1 MPTTAEDR
9 KLFDRLNKR
18 YKVFRKRGVT
28 SNAWELIK
36 NELLNVYMDASE
48 RGTMDISRINF
59 KQNIFSLSKNIDE
72 QTLEK
77 MRKIARFAEDTKS
90 SSFAYYKKT
99 KGQYDDAL
107 FKQYQSIKQQKGF
120 HVDDLQDY
128 IDFIDDIENG
138 AIERELYERL
148 QSKLYFFFKGY
159 VKHKKIIKSDYDDIV
174 RRGLDTQMSGDPLY
188 NWLINQVDIAYNKY
202 RQNVLEKD

>member
-1 MPTTAEDR
+1 MPITAEDR

-59 KQNIFSLSKNIDE
+59 KQNVFSLSKNIDE

-90 SSFAYYKKT
+90 SSYAYYKKT
-99 KGQYDDAL
+99 KGQYDETL
-107 FKQYQSIKQQKGF
+107 YKTYQSIKQQKGF
-120 HVDDLQDY
+120 YVDDLQDY

-138 AIERELYERL
+138 AMDKELWERL
-148 QSKLYFFFKGY
+148 QSKLYRYFQAY
-159 VKHKKIIKSDYDDIV
+159 CKHKKVTKQEYNDIV
-174 RRGLDTQMSGDPLY
+174 SRGLATQLSGDPLY
-188 NWLINQVDIAYNKY
+188 NWLRDEVDLAYSKRVY
-202 RQNVLEKD
+202 EESKK

>member
-1 MPTTAEDR
+1 MPMTAEDR

-36 NELLNVYMDASE
+36 NELLNVYMDASD
-48 RGTMDISRINF
+48 RGTMNISRINF
-59 KQNIFSLSKNIDE
+59 KQNVFSLSKNIDE

-99 KGQYDDAL
+99 KGQYDDTL
-107 FKQYQSIKQQKGF
+107 FKTYQSIKQQKGF
-120 HVDDLQDY
+120 YVDDLQDY

-138 AIERELYERL
+138 VLDAELYERL
-148 QSKLYFFFKGY
+148 QSKLYRYFKAY
-159 VKHKKIIKSDYDDIV
+159 CKHKKITKKEYNDIV
-174 RRGLDTQMSGDPLY
+174 SRGLATQMSGDPLY
-188 NWLINQVDIAYNKY
+188 NWLRDEVDLAYSKRVY
-202 RQNVLEKD
+202 EESKK

>member
-1 MPTTAEDR
+1 MPLTAEDR
-9 KLFDRLNKR
+9 KMFDRLNKR

-36 NELLNVYMDASE
+36 NEMLNIYMDASE

-90 SSFAYYKKT
+90 SSYAYYKKT
-99 KGQYDDAL
+99 KGQYDETL
-107 FKQYQSIKQQKGF
+107 YKTYQSIKQQKGF
-120 HVDDLQDY
+120 YVDDLQDY

-138 AIERELYERL
+138 AMDKELWERL
-148 QSKLYFFFKGY
+148 QSKLYRYFQAY
-159 VKHKKIIKSDYDDIV
+159 CKHKKVTKQEYNDIV
-174 RRGLDTQMSGDPLY
+174 SRGLATQLSGDPLY
-188 NWLINQVDIAYNKY
+188 NWLRDEVDLAYSK
-202 RQNVLEKD
+202 RVFEESGK

>member
-1 MPTTAEDR
+1 MPMTAEDR
-9 KLFDRLNKR
+9 KMFDRLNKR

-28 SNAWELIK
+28 SNTWELIK

-59 KQNIFSLSKNIDE
+59 KQNVFSLSKNIDE

-90 SSFAYYKKT
+90 SSFAYYKKS

-107 FKQYQSIKQQKGF
+107 YKQYQSIKQQKGF
-120 HVDDLQDY
+120 YIDDLQDY

-138 AIERELYERL
+138 AMDSELFERL
-148 QSKLYFFFKGY
+148 GSKLYRYFQAY
-159 VKHKKIIKSDYDDIV
+159 CKHKSIRSADYDDIV
-174 RRGLDTQMSGDPLY
+174 RRGLSTQLSGDPLY
-188 NWLINQVDIAYNKY
+188 NWLRDQVDIAYNGNK
-202 RQNVLEKD
+202 KDNEI

>member
-1 MPTTAEDR
+1 MPMTAEDR
-9 KLFDRLNKR
+9 KMFDRLNKR

-36 NELLNVYMDASE
+36 NEMLNIYMDASE

-99 KGQYDDAL
+99 KGQYDETL
-107 FKQYQSIKQQKGF
+107 YKTYQSIKQQKGF
-120 HVDDLQDY
+120 YVDDLQDY

-138 AIERELYERL
+138 AMDKELWDRL
-148 QSKLYFFFKGY
+148 QSKLYRYFQAY
-159 VKHKKIIKSDYDDIV
+159 CKHKKVTKQEYNDIV
-174 RRGLDTQMSGDPLY
+174 SRGLATQLSGDPLY
-188 NWLINQVDIAYNKY
+188 NWLRDEVDLAYSKRVY
-202 RQNVLEKD
+202 EESKK

>member
-1 MPTTAEDR
+1 MPLTAEDR
-9 KLFDRLNKR
+9 KMFDRLNKR

-36 NELLNVYMDASE
+36 NEMLNIYMDASE

-72 QTLEK
+72 VTLEK

-90 SSFAYYKKT
+90 SSFAYYNKT
-99 KGQYDDAL
+99 KGQYDETL
-107 FKQYQSIKQQKGF
+107 YKTYQSIKQQKGF
-120 HVDDLQDY
+120 YVDDLQDY

-138 AIERELYERL
+138 AMDKELCERL
-148 QSKLYFFFKGY
+148 QSKLYRYFQAYCKY
-159 VKHKKIIKSDYDDIV
+159 KKVTKQEYNDIV
-174 RRGLDTQMSGDPLY
+174 SRGLATQLSGDPLY
-188 NWLINQVDIAYNKY
+188 NWLRDEVDLAYSKRVY
-202 RQNVLEKD
+202 EESKK

>member
-1 MPTTAEDR
+1 MPMTAEDR
-9 KLFDRLNKR
+9 KMFDRLNKR

-48 RGTMDISRINF
+48 RGTMDIHRINF
-59 KQNIFSLSKNIDE
+59 KQNVFSLSKNIDE

-90 SSFAYYKKT
+90 TSFVYYKKT
-99 KGQYDDAL
+99 KGQYDDTLYKA
-107 FKQYQSIKQQKGF
+107 YQSIKQQKGF
-120 HVDDLQDY
+120 YVDDLQDY

-138 AIERELYERL
+138 AMDSELFERL
-148 QSKLYFFFKGY
+148 GSKLYRYFQAY
-159 VKHKKIIKSDYDDIV
+159 CKHKSINKNDYDDIV
-174 RRGLDTQMSGDPLY
+174 RRGLSTQLSGDPLY
-188 NWLINQVDIAYNKY
+188 NWLRDEVDMAYNKKQ
-202 RQNVLEKD
+202 RDNVK

>member
-1 MPTTAEDR
+1 MPMTAEDR

-36 NELLNVYMDASE
+36 NEMLNVYMDASE

-90 SSFAYYKKT
+90 SSYAYYKKT
-99 KGQYDDAL
+99 KGQYDETL
-107 FKQYQSIKQQKGF
+107 YKTYQSIKQQKGF
-120 HVDDLQDY
+120 YVDDLQDY

-138 AIERELYERL
+138 AMDKELWDRL
-148 QSKLYFFFKGY
+148 QSKLYRYFQAY
-159 VKHKKIIKSDYDDIV
+159 CKHKKVTKQEYNDIV
-174 RRGLDTQMSGDPLY
+174 SRGLATQLSGDPLY
-188 NWLINQVDIAYNKY
+188 NWLRDEVDLAYSKRVY
-202 RQNVLEKD
+202 EESKK

>member
-1 MPTTAEDR
+1 MPMTAEDR
-9 KLFDRLNKR
+9 KMFDRLNKR

-36 NELLNVYMDASE
+36 NEMLNIYMDASE

-90 SSFAYYKKT
+90 SSYAYYKKT
-99 KGQYDDAL
+99 KGQYDETL
-107 FKQYQSIKQQKGF
+107 YKTYQSIKQQKGF
-120 HVDDLQDY
+120 YVDDLQDY

-138 AIERELYERL
+138 ALDKELWERL
-148 QSKLYFFFKGY
+148 QSKLYRYFQAY
-159 VKHKKIIKSDYDDIV
+159 CKHKKVTKQEYNDIV
-174 RRGLDTQMSGDPLY
+174 SRGLATQLSGDPLY
-188 NWLINQVDIAYNKY
+188 NWLRDEVDLAYSKRVY
-202 RQNVLEKD
+202 EESKK